1 MARWWPHRLDRGE
14 QATPGPGPN
23 APPLF
28 REKLMRRAALVLLV
42 TLAGGI
48 AWAQPM
54 SPGKTRDVLTGDAKG
69 SAAANPQCRM
79 FSPAEIAG
87 YLGTSVGPG
96 KNAAGGAGC
105 QWTAKT
111 DEADAIL
118 TIVPARHYEEPSLVK
133 GFKRLP
139 GLGKKAWVAPD
150 AGWRAGVL
158 LDDVAILVSLEG
170 GKANEANVVAFLREA
185 LKRRN

>member
-1 MARWWPHRLDRGE
+1 
-14 QATPGPGPN
+14 
-23 APPLF
+23 
-28 REKLMRRAALVLLV
+28 MRRTAALVI
-42 TLAGGI
+42 LATTFASI
-48 AWAQPM
+48 AWAQPTT
-54 SPGKTRDVLTGDAKG
+54 PGKLRDVLTGDAKG

-96 KNAAGGAGC
+96 RNAAGGAGC
-105 QWTAKT
+105 QWTDKS
-111 DEADAIL
+111 DESDAIL
-118 TIVPARHYEEPSLVK
+118 TIVPARYYEEPSLVK

-158 LDDVAILVSLEG
+158 LDDVAILVNLEG
-170 GKANEANVVAFLREA
+170 GKASEANVVAFLREA
-185 LKRRN
+185 LKRRQN